1 MRLALDTCVLSI
13 LCDDRHKEHGDA
25 LKWLQKRS
33 SETGMEICVPAL
45 AVYELARGLLYAQ
58 VRDRKAR
65 SRGMERLERLRATF
79 SVLTLDNAALL
90 RAASLWAEA
99 RNQGRRT
106 APDQA
111 LDGDVIIA
119 AQALEVGATV
129 VSDNRKHLSRYC
141 AVEDWRMTG

>member
-1 MRLALDTCVLSI
+1 
-13 LCDDRHKEHGDA
+13 
-25 LKWLQKRS
+25 
-33 SETGMEICVPAL
+33 
-45 AVYELARGLLYAQ
+45 
-58 VRDRKAR
+58 
-65 SRGMERLERLRATF
+65 
-79 SVLTLDNAALL
+79 LL